1 MRSQIRI
8 KKSQTNAEQKQD
20 KGIYFDDE
28 KDKEDASSIEEN
40 LGSDD
45 IELQE
50 SKLMSNFQS
59 NSERTNN
66 IEE

>member
-8 KKSQTNAEQKQD
+8 KKSQTNVERKQD

-28 KDKEDASSIEEN
+28 KDKEDASSNEEN

-50 SKLMSNFQS
+50 SKLMSNF
-59 NSERTNN
+59 
-66 IEE
+66 